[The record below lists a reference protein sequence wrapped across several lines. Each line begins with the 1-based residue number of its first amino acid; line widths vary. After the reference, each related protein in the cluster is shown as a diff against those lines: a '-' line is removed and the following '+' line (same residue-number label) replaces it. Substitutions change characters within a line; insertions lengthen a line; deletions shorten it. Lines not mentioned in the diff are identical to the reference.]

1 MRAFPGIQTDRLNMN
16 LAAMKVRSRLALG
29 FLTLVMALT
38 FLGVLSIYALRTL
51 DAAIHEI
58 AFVNNQ
64 QMKLALTMTDRIQDR
79 AIAVRNVV
87 LSTDAQV
94 VDREA
99 KRAATAA
106 SAYNEASD
114 RLAQMFAADS
124 GTTEEEHRLFRA
136 VRQAQQEALP
146 IFNRAMDAGIRN
158 DAAEAARILRDELRA
173 KQDAWLGHLNALS
186 ELETKLS
193 DEAANLAAGTV
204 TTLQSTIV
212 VTMVI
217 ALLLGV
223 AAAMLITRSILK
235 QLGGEPADAQ
245 RLAGA
250 IAAGDLTTSLQL
262 DPKDRSSLMHSL
274 EAMRGQLAQT
284 VGTIV
289 VAAEAIS
296 TASAQ
301 IAEGNADLSQR
312 TEEQAASLEETAA
325 SIEELT
331 STVRMN
337 QDNAVSGSS
346 LALDCTSLTE
356 AAGQVVQEVV
366 ASMGAISGDAERV
379 GEIVAVIDSIAF
391 QTNILALNAA
401 VEAARAGEQGR
412 GFAVVATEVR
422 ALAQRSATAAKEIK
436 VLIEN
441 SKQAVNSGAG
451 LAGRAGDQMEKVLTA
466 VAGLKEVTAEIATAS
481 TEQTGGIEQVNVA
494 VAQMDA
500 MTQQNAALVEESA
513 AAASAMATQ
522 ARELLNA
529 VARFKTHA
537 QAGRMQ
543 PPRAAASGATARLAL
558 AHSAL

>member
-1 MRAFPGIQTDRLNMN
+1 
-16 LAAMKVRSRLALG
+16 MKVRSRLALG
-29 FLTLVMALT
+29 FLTLVLALT

-51 DAAIHEI
+51 DAAVQEI

-87 LSTDAQV
+87 LSRDPQTVQ
-94 VDREA
+94 REA
-99 KRAATAA
+99 KRAADAA
-106 SAYNEASD
+106 TLYNAASD
-114 RLAQMFAADS
+114 RLGQMFAEDS
-124 GTTEEEHRLFRA
+124 GTGPEEHRLYAA

-158 DAAEAARILRDELRA
+158 DAATAARILREELRS
-173 KQDAWLGHLNALS
+173 KQDAWLAQLNALS
-186 ELETKLS
+186 DLESKLS
-193 DEAANLAAGTV
+193 DEAANRAASTV
-204 TTLQSTIV
+204 DTLQSTIV

-245 RLAGA
+245 RLAGS
-250 IAAGDLTTSLQL
+250 IAAGDLTTSLHL
-262 DPKDRSSLMHSL
+262 DPKDRSSLMYSL
-274 EAMRGQLAQT
+274 EMMRGQLAET

-289 VAAEAIS
+289 IAAEAIS

-346 LALDCTSLTE
+346 LALDCTNLTE
-356 AAGQVVQEVV
+356 AAGRVVQQVVE
-366 ASMGAISGDAERV
+366 SMGAISGDAARV

-436 VLIEN
+436 LLIEN
-441 SKQAVNSGAG
+441 SKLAVNNGAG
-451 LAGRAGDQMEKVLTA
+451 LAESAGGQMEKVLTA
-466 VAGLKEVTAEIATAS
+466 VAGLKEVTAEIANAS

-494 VAQMDA
+494 VSQMDA

-537 QAGRMQ
+537 QQGRMQ
-543 PPRAAASGATARLAL
+543 TPRVTAPAATARLAL
-558 AHSAL
+558 AHAA